1 MLIKDNCYV
10 IKVIDVAKV
19 PAEVGLEALKE
30 IDLMQGL
37 DSPFIVGYI
46 DSFIDDQMINIIIE
60 HCPYGDLN
68 SLIVK
73 QKQMQKHLTENVVW
87 KIFIHLCLGVWYL
100 HSN

>member
-46 DSFIDDQMINIIIE
+46 DSFIDDQMIN
-60 HCPYGDLN
+60 
-68 SLIVK
+68 LISK
-73 QKQMQKHLTENVVW
+73 
-87 KIFIHLCLGVWYL
+87 FGRF
-100 HSN
+100 SR

>member
-1 MLIKDNCYV
+1 M

-30 IDLMQGL
+30 IDFMQGL

-68 SLIVK
+68 SLILK
-73 QKQMQKHLTENVVW
+73 
-87 KIFIHLCLGVWYL
+87 
-100 HSN
+100 